1 MKEEEFARERSVA
14 TTTTA
19 FIVSV
24 AKYFISDALF
34 MFTRDLIL
42 SIDEP
47 NKHTCTNNAQLRIF
61 KLHIFLWIV

>member
-34 MFTRDLIL
+34 MLTRDLIL

-47 NKHTCTNNAQLRIF
+47 NKRTCTIKNL
-61 KLHIFLWIV
+61 